1 MTRIVAGSARGRH
14 LAVPAKG
21 TRPTSDRVREAVF
34 SSLEAHLRDDGLTW
48 ADIHVIDA
56 YAGTGALGLE
66 ALSRGAAGVVLIERS
81 RPAAEVIRRNID
93 AVGLPGA
100 QVAVGAVS
108 TIARQRGP
116 QPPAWLMLLDPPY
129 DVSAALVARE
139 LADFAAAGWLTNEA
153 LAVVERPAADASS
166 PFPDGWHVMAQR
178 RYGDT
183 AVWYGRRVHAA
194 EEDRDA

>member
-14 LAVPAKG
+14 LAVPSKG

-34 SSLEAHLRDDGLTW
+34 SSLEAHMRAEGLSWT
-48 ADIHVIDA
+48 DIHAIDA
-56 YAGTGALGLE
+56 YAGSGALGLE

-81 RPAAEVIRRNID
+81 RPAADIIRRNIE

-100 QVAVGAVS
+100 QVVIGAVGAV
-108 TIARQRGP
+108 ARQRGS
-116 QPPAWLMLLDPPY
+116 QPPSWLILLDPPY
-129 DVSAALVARE
+129 DVSASLVARE
-139 LADFAAAGWLTNEA
+139 LADFGASGWLTGDA
-153 LAVVERPAADASS
+153 LAVVERPASDATS
-166 PFPDGWHVMAQR
+166 PFPDAWNVMSQR

-183 AVWYGRRVHAA
+183 VVWYGRRVRAA